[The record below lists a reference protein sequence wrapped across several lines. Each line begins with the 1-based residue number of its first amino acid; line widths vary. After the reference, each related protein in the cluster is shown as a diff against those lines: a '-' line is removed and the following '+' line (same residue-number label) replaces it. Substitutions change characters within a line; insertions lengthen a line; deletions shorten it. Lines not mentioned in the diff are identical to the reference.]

1 MDEGLFLKN
10 KAGAGMFVEVATSF
24 KCRIHTEYVH
34 VEATTI
40 KFRIQRMQKGDFPT
54 LANASS
60 FCIQLGL
67 SV

>member
-24 KCRIHTEYVH
+24 KCRIHVVH

>member
-1 MDEGLFLKN
+1 
-10 KAGAGMFVEVATSF
+10 MFVEVATSF